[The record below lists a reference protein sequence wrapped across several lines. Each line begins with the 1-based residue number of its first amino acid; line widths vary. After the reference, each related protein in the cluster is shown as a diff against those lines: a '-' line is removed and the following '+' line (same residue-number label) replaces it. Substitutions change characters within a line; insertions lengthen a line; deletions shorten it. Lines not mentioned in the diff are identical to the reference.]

1 MTDFAN
7 RRDLDVLDV
16 AGFLRRHPDF
26 LSEFPD
32 LALTLRLPRHEG
44 ASTSLASYQ
53 LDVLRDKNRALTRRL
68 QELIGI
74 AQDNEQ
80 LVARV
85 HGFTLSLMRAQT
97 PADTLSTVAATLT
110 EDFHTDLVRAV
121 LFRKPEGFAPEWLRV
136 ASRTDAGLAPFSE
149 FLTQDQPL
157 CGRLNDDKLEFLF
170 GADATRAAS
179 AALLP
184 IDGHGFLAIASK
196 DQNRFHPGIGTMF
209 LKLMAEAVG
218 AALSRFAPADWAP

>member
-1 MTDFAN
+1 MTDFAT
-7 RRDLDVLDV
+7 RRELDVLDV

-32 LALTLRLPRHEG
+32 LALTLRLPRHQG

-53 LDVLRDKNRALTRRL
+53 LDVLRDKNRALGRRL
-68 QELIGI
+68 QELVGI
-74 AQDNEQ
+74 AQENEQ

-85 HGFTLSLMRAQT
+85 HSFTLTLMRART
-97 PADTLSTVAATLT
+97 LTDTLSSIVATLT
-110 EDFHTDLVRAV
+110 EDFHTDLVRIV
-121 LFRKPEGFAPEWLRV
+121 LFQDPGLQSEWLRV
-136 ASRTDAGLAPFSE
+136 VDRQDPKLNAFAE
-149 FLTQDQPL
+149 FLGQSEPL

-170 GADATRAAS
+170 ADQAERANS

-184 IDGHGFLAIASK
+184 IEGFGFLAIASK
-196 DQNRFHPGIGTMF
+196 DQNRFHPGIGTLF

-218 AALSRFAPADWAP
+218 AALSRFGS